1 MKSKYFIWIIILL
14 VVINFLLLYK
24 NYILKKQI
32 KADID
37 IMINPPL
44 SVKSVPYFVLYDL
57 NGVMQ
62 NSQEIVNNFPFTLL
76 VFFSP
81 TDCASC
87 LEEKNLWNIILK
99 EGEVGIVG
107 IARHI
112 DEKELKDWIENSEI
126 FFPVFYDVE
135 SIVTEKF
142 GIIKTPMKVL
152 VNNMGEILL
161 FDRVRITLSAQE
173 EFIEELDKILGH

>member
-32 KADID
+32 KADIN

-76 VFFSP
+76 VF
-81 TDCASC
+81 C
-87 LEEKNLWNIILK
+87 
-99 EGEVGIVG
+99 
-107 IARHI
+107 
-112 DEKELKDWIENSEI
+112 
-126 FFPVFYDVE
+126 
-135 SIVTEKF
+135 
-142 GIIKTPMKVL
+142 
-152 VNNMGEILL
+152 
-161 FDRVRITLSAQE
+161 
-173 EFIEELDKILGH
+173 

>member
-32 KADID
+32 KADIN

-44 SVKSVPYFVLYDL
+44 SVKSDPYFVLYDL

-76 VFFSP
+76 VF
-81 TDCASC
+81 C
-87 LEEKNLWNIILK
+87 
-99 EGEVGIVG
+99 
-107 IARHI
+107 
-112 DEKELKDWIENSEI
+112 
-126 FFPVFYDVE
+126 
-135 SIVTEKF
+135 
-142 GIIKTPMKVL
+142 
-152 VNNMGEILL
+152 
-161 FDRVRITLSAQE
+161 
-173 EFIEELDKILGH
+173 